1 MVAAAEERW
10 RRSTTAATLTR
21 LCGRCEVG
29 GTALASSRLGAR
41 QRVAD
46 GDETADNER
55 DHGGCTPSSMRS
67 NTGGCCAR
75 VAERRAEHL
84 GLPMYI
90 WAGSCASAAP
100 GRRKKCICYGSAGL
114 CFGLLAEIGED
125 QVGFWP
131 GCGAADVLLLKRG
144 AQACGSRQSD
154 AAETDSSGRAESG
167 SSPTR
172 GNRKTD
178 PDAQSLTGSK
188 IEREGK
194 RSYCLCSLLWLS
206 RTHKNKASD

>member
-100 GRRKKCICYGSAGL
+100 GRRKKCICYGSVGL
-114 CFGLLAEIGED
+114 CLREARRLAD
-125 QVGFWP
+125 QGKATQRRWTP
-131 GCGAADVLLLKRG
+131 PAE
-144 AQACGSRQSD
+144 QSP
-154 AAETDSSGRAESG
+154 ARARHEETGRPTLTH
-167 SSPTR
+167 SP
-172 GNRKTD
+172 
-178 PDAQSLTGSK
+178 
-188 IEREGK
+188 
-194 RSYCLCSLLWLS
+194 
-206 RTHKNKASD
+206 